1 VTPFTDAERREL
13 MERLRLRKAP
23 ADEKLRI
30 GIVLCCADGVAG
42 PEIAKRFH
50 TSIQTVSKWRKR
62 YTAYRFAGLSDAPRA
77 GRPRTILDEEVQKVI
92 DTTLQKKP
100 SKASH
105 WSVRTLGTERNLSR
119 SSIHRIWRTFG
130 LKPHLHETF
139 KLSID
144 PNFVDKVHDIVG
156 LYLAPP
162 DRALVLC
169 VDEKSQIQAL
179 NRTQPGLPLAIGH
192 CSKWTHDYVRHGT
205 TSLFAAL
212 DVVTG
217 RVISQ
222 LKRRHRSV
230 EFLQFLKTI
239 DESVPP
245 TMDVHLIMDNYGTHK
260 TKKYATGSS
269 NARAIMSISRQL
281 LPHGLTSSND
291 FSPKLQRNGSSEERI
306 QASLIWRL
314 RFATTSTS
322 ITKIPSRLFG
332 ENLPKRFS
340 IPSPA
345 LQNQFIKLTSETPHK
360 KTLIKSPLLPE
371 TKPGTIGRL

>member
-1 VTPFTDAERREL
+1 MKQRGRPVKPLELTDEERREL
-13 MERLRLRKAP
+13 TERLRLRKSP
-23 ADEKLRI
+23 SDEKMRI

-42 PEIAKRFH
+42 PVIAKRFQ

-62 YTAYRFAGLSDAPRA
+62 YTAYRFAGLSDAPRT

-105 WSVRTLGTERNLSR
+105 WSVRTLGAERNLSP

-139 KLSID
+139 KLSTD

-179 NRTQPGLPLAIGH
+179 NRTQPGLPLAIGQ

-212 DVVTG
+212 DVATG
-217 RVISQ
+217 KVISQ

-230 EFLQFLKTI
+230 EFLQFLRTI
-239 DESVPP
+239 DLSVPSN
-245 TMDVHLIMDNYGTHK
+245 MDVHLIMDNYGTHK
-260 TKKYATGSS
+260 TQKIRDWLVKRPRYHVHFTPTSASWLNLVERFFSEITEKWIKRGAHTSVADLESS
-269 NARAIMSISRQL
+269 IRYYIDRHNENPKPFVWRKSPEAILQSVARAAISIS
-281 LPHGLTSSND
+281 
-291 FSPKLQRNGSSEERI
+291 
-306 QASLIWRL
+306 
-314 RFATTSTS
+314 
-322 ITKIPSRLFG
+322 
-332 ENLPKRFS
+332 
-340 IPSPA
+340 
-345 LQNQFIKLTSETPHK
+345 
-360 KTLIKSPLLPE
+360 
-371 TKPGTIGRL
+371 